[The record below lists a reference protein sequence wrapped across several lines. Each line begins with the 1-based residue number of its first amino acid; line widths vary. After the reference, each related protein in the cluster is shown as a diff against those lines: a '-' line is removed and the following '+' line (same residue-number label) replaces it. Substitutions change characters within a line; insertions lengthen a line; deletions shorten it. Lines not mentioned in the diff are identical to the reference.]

1 MTLQHSTL
9 DSDQLP
15 DGFILED
22 NSYDCLPLDD
32 FFSGM
37 QISGNSMKSLKKA
50 GYLGYL
56 AFKDAAHM

>member
-1 MTLQHSTL
+1 MNLQYFRL
-9 DSDQLP
+9 NSDQLS

-22 NSYDCLPLDD
+22 NRYDCLPLDD

-37 QISGNSMKSLKKA
+37 QISGRSMKSLKKA

-56 AFKDAAHM
+56 AFKDAASM